1 MTFSI
6 IAHDPASG
14 SLGGAVAS
22 RFFAVGAL
30 IPAIEPGLGA
40 VASQALAN
48 GAYPSQA
55 FPRLRAGSSPAE
67 VVKALTGADDGR
79 ANRQLGIV
87 DASGAA
93 AGYTGTACMDAA
105 THRTGRGYAIQ
116 GNLLASE
123 SVIER
128 MEQAFLESEGVP
140 LADRLLAALLA
151 GDDAGGDRRGRQ
163 GAALAV
169 RQPGGGLFGTPD
181 LVCDLRVDDH
191 PAAPRELERLYAIHT
206 HYFVPAPESELVPIT
221 PELATELRHLVAA
234 RGSDPGRG
242 PGYDAALRTALE
254 EVVGVA
260 NLEERWRD
268 DERIDPVV
276 LGVLR
281 GAVHPPDA

>member
-1 MTFSI
+1 VTFSI
-6 IAHDPASG
+6 VAVDRDSG
-14 SLGGAVAS
+14 ALGGAVAS

-30 IPAIEPGLGA
+30 IPAIEPGVGA

-48 GAYPSQA
+48 GAYPSLA
-55 FPRLRAGSSPAE
+55 FPRLRDGAAPDE
-67 VVKALTGADDGR
+67 VVAALTAADEGR
-79 ANRQLGIV
+79 SDRQLGIV
-87 DASGAA
+87 DGSGAA
-93 AGYTGTACMDAA
+93 AAYTGAACMEAA
-105 THRTGRGYAIQ
+105 THRTGPGYAIQ

-128 MEQAFLESEGVP
+128 MEEAFLGSGSLP
-140 LADRLLAALLA
+140 LAERLLAALLA

-169 RQPGGGLFGTPD
+169 RRAGGGLFGTPD

-191 PAAPRELERLYAIHT
+191 PAAPRELARLYAIHT
-206 HYFVPAPESELVPIT
+206 HYFVPAPDAELIPIT

-234 RGSDPGRG
+234 RGADPGRG
-242 PGYDAALRTALE
+242 PGYDTSLRTALE

-281 GAVHPPDA
+281 GDVVSPDG